1 MSYVNSLT
9 TIRKQTMLVVV
20 ATNSDYTH
28 SSIVQFYGPLPIV
41 LTELDILDEVGCLYM
56 RNYILVHMVCI
67 TAHEL

>member
-1 MSYVNSLT
+1 
-9 TIRKQTMLVVV
+9 MLVVV

-56 RNYILVHMVCI
+56 CNYNIGAYGVHNSTRAISDCVY
-67 TAHEL
+67 TDP